1 MRPVNALPPLRHRA
15 SPVPGPRRLFGE
27 RWRFVTSLI
36 IHASVSHLCSNMPIF
51 VLLSWSLERR
61 YAWWRV
67 APLYLLAGIVGNLY
81 SAVYEDCAIVIG
93 ASGAVFGMLGAMLVD
108 MLKCPTT
115 MRLLLPRIFLC
126 VFSSVQLIFSV
137 VDVRPSP
144 GRGGDGAR
152 APRFTALPARAQ
164 AGTTSYW
171 SHIGGF
177 LTGTAMALLI
187 LPRPANARYVP
198 LPVRAL
204 IVTAACG
211 ACLRTRAVTP
221 PLPPPPSP
229 V

>member
-1 MRPVNALPPLRHRA
+1 MHVEHGLPIVQVQLQ
-15 SPVPGPRRLFGE
+15 LQ
-27 RWRFVTSLI
+27 L
-36 IHASVSHLCSNMPIF
+36 L
-51 VLLSWSLERR
+51 VLVL
-61 YAWWRV
+61 
-67 APLYLLAGIVGNLY
+67 
-81 SAVYEDCAIVIG
+81 
-93 ASGAVFGMLGAMLVD
+93 MLV
-108 MLKCPTT
+108 L
-115 MRLLLPRIFLC
+115 RARRGAG
-126 VFSSVQLIFSV
+126 SSG
-137 VDVRPSP
+137 REP